1 MSTLQVFLYSHQVR
15 VLRVVSIPWRL
26 AEVKPSKVDPH
37 SQRINEIVVADCP
50 VSSSS
55 CCERVTDLNAG
66 WTMGL
71 EQSHDRYRP
80 HHDELQRVP
89 NADKSNGV
97 EPAGRSPV
105 DQRRTSTRGEEIRD
119 GKEHRG
125 HAPLEPAA
133 GANRVEQDVGR
144 HEPAHE
150 VAEVNAD
157 NPDDSKHDNGP
168 LMVRQR

>member
-1 MSTLQVFLYSHQVR
+1 MTTETRLPGFAWELGIHEQLPSTEIRARGSGCCVIASSYPRSEQQEDTY
-15 VLRVVSIPWRL
+15 W
-26 AEVKPSKVDPH
+26 PH
-37 SQRINEIVVADCP
+37 DD
-50 VSSSS
+50 
-55 CCERVTDLNAG
+55 DL
-66 WTMGL
+66 
-71 EQSHDRYRP
+71 E
-80 HHDELQRVP
+80 RVP
-89 NADKSNGV
+89 NADKSNDV

-105 DQRRTSTRGEEIRD
+105 DECSADARGEKVRD
-119 GKEHRG
+119 GEKHRG

-133 GANRVEQDVGR
+133 GANHVEQDVGG